1 MEILSL
7 FEWSFLYALAVLFEN
22 THAANPLCCHFRKS
36 AISVVCGRGRSRN
49 QTGTA

>member
-22 THAANPLCCHFRKS
+22 SKYTCCKS
-36 AISVVCGRGRSRN
+36 SVVTLEKVPF
-49 QTGTA
+49 Q